1 MKGIARSYLEE
12 RAREIKIA
20 LACSSAERT
29 PECQGTI
36 WGSLWSSILTIL
48 RKVYP
53 HATFSAAKGN
63 KRRFPLT
70 SLALLLVLIGLCS
83 LFLGERQ
90 IAWAAEAHVAHPSV
104 VTLQHSAS
112 TSSVT
117 RAALSPSIN
126 NAVGPNPVIVNGQ
139 WLCPIKY
146 VPQGQAKV
154 VGGVTQYTEA
164 CVPGGIMFPCSDQ
177 LNDQNGKVRPNEKII
192 KGDWLVGD
200 VPIATVG
207 GTYVALGGHL
217 VYTWSSETYSAPEIV
232 KLFGYMETLAFFLII
247 PSILLVG
254 YQIMLGAVSFRYVDA
269 IEGLSRVLLGGLAVV
284 VSYGLVQTFVSLET
298 STTAA
303 VLLLHVEHPF
313 PRIAVNGVPVP
324 YVLAGATSPEPNISY
339 RGIVMPISRWGCAI
353 NDFLGIFSVQF
364 VSNTLASVIPLL
376 SGFTHFA
383 GAAMTMADVIHRIS
397 GLILMALS
405 VVLFIQVFV
414 RIFLLNYYI
423 LMSPLAF
430 GCWALPGKVGQRV
443 LRLWCKGFFSILFIQ
458 VL

>member
-1 MKGIARSYLEE
+1 
-12 RAREIKIA
+12 
-20 LACSSAERT
+20 
-29 PECQGTI
+29 
-36 WGSLWSSILTIL
+36 
-48 RKVYP
+48 
-53 HATFSAAKGN
+53 
-63 KRRFPLT
+63 
-70 SLALLLVLIGLCS
+70 
-83 LFLGERQ
+83 
-90 IAWAAEAHVAHPSV
+90 
-104 VTLQHSAS
+104 
-112 TSSVT
+112 
-117 RAALSPSIN
+117 
-126 NAVGPNPVIVNGQ
+126 
-139 WLCPIKY
+139 
-146 VPQGQAKV
+146 
-154 VGGVTQYTEA
+154 
-164 CVPGGIMFPCSDQ
+164 MFPCSDQ
-177 LNDQNGKVRPNEKII
+177 LNDQNGELRPNEKII

-232 KLFGYMETLAFFLII
+232 KLFGFMETLAFFLII
-247 PSILLVG
+247 PSTILVG

-269 IEGLSRVLLGGLAVV
+269 IEGLSRILLGGLAVA

-298 STTAA
+298 TTAAA

-313 PRIAVNGVPVP
+313 PPIAVNGVHVP
-324 YVLAGATSPEPNISY
+324 YVLAGTTSPEPNISY
-339 RGIVMPISRWGCAI
+339 RGIVMPMSRWGCTV
-353 NDFLGIFSVQF
+353 NGFLGIFSVPF

-376 SGFTHFA
+376 GGYTHFA

-397 GLILMALS
+397 EMVLMGLS

-458 VL
+458 VLQLFILTTLPLILPTLPQIPADSGGLIQSFMLEFPPILTISVALMAPRLIGASAGKAFGTAGSMAGGVMVAVGSATFQIG